1 MGAPVQHHMSTCF
14 GRWSE
19 NKFSVSEQLEDNARK
34 VQFPFQPNPNAS
46 WKTPYS
52 PLKTSPRLL
61 LFLDMHK

>member
-19 NKFSVSEQLEDNARK
+19 NKFSVSTLPEQLEDNARK

-46 WKTPYS
+46 
-52 PLKTSPRLL
+52 
-61 LFLDMHK
+61 